1 VQSSSS
7 PAIHELIQKLEASF
21 RIYPE
26 FVGGVVSALP
36 AVEKRLED
44 LELERAAL
52 EGRVAALEAAI
63 QSTAEGKAASDEM
76 NALLNRFED
85 ELRSTRAAADSA
97 TRELSTLKRELQF
110 ARSEVG
116 SKESTIETLRREIEG
131 MKAVETAPVERRSTR
146 APVSNRPRLS
156 AKRVL
161 LIDDA
166 EVNRVLISHYL
177 KGLPVEVDFA
187 PTLEAGERLGL
198 SGRYD
203 LILVDL
209 GLIGEQSSPHWQRLR
224 EFSPTTP
231 VFGLGE
237 PGQETGEVLSGLQA
251 ILTKALPK
259 ETIIERLSKNLWSE
273 ENQKSE

>member
-1 VQSSSS
+1 
-7 PAIHELIQKLEASF
+7 LIQKLESSF

-26 FVGGVVSALP
+26 FVGGVLAALP
-36 AVEKRLED
+36 GVERRIA
-44 LELERAAL
+44 ELEAL
-52 EGRVAALEAAI
+52 I
-63 QSTAEGKAASDEM
+63 QATAEGKAASDEM

-85 ELRSTRAAADSA
+85 ELRSTRAAAESA

-146 APVSNRPRLS
+146 APVSNRPKLP

-177 KGLPVEVDFA
+177 KGLPVELDFA
-187 PTLEAGERLGL
+187 PSLEEGERLGL
-198 SGRYD
+198 TARYD
-203 LILVDL
+203 LILIDL
-209 GLIGEQSSPHWQRLR
+209 GLIGAGDNPHWLRLR
-224 EFSPTTP
+224 EAASAVPF
-231 VFGLGE
+231 FGLGE
-237 PGQETGEVLSGLQA
+237 PGQETAQSSSGLRA

-273 ENQKSE
+273 ETQKSE